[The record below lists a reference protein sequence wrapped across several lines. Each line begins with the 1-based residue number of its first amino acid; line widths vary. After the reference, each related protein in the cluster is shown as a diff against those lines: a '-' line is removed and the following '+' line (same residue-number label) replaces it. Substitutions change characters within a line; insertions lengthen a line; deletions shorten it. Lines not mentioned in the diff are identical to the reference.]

1 LTTKPPGAK
10 ALALLVGSAL
20 VLSACATSNDSEGE
34 ATSTETSNERSTTAP
49 VTINLGYAQEFNS
62 YNNNTTEANALK
74 NTVVLNQVLR
84 GFYYFAPDGS
94 LVRDTEFG
102 TFEKTSDDPL
112 TVEYSFNED
121 AVWSDGDPID
131 CDDAVAHW
139 LTQSNVTGEKGF
151 LPATTAG
158 YVQMEKPQC
167 EDGDK
172 DFTIV
177 YEEPFAD
184 WEAVYGSTAIM
195 PAHILEKQGGVADI
209 IAAADKPTDPS
220 LATAIAFWNT
230 GWALNPGELKPEI
243 MPSAGPY
250 VIDNWTAGNS
260 LTLKPNSEWWGT
272 PPASETI
279 VVKFIADDQ
288 QTQALENGELNIME
302 PQPQVDLVKQLEA
315 LGDAV
320 DVQSGDQY
328 SFEHIDYNFKTVF
341 ADKKVREAFAKCLPR
356 EQIVNNLVRP
366 QNPNADILQS
376 RFIFPFQ
383 PEYADFEEGVGG
395 QNYNEV
401 DIAAAKALLEEAGK
415 VGTPVRVGWNKN
427 PQAPNQRRVD
437 TVALIKASCDQAGF
451 DIQDAGVAT
460 FFDKELSAGQ
470 WDVALFAWIGSPTV
484 SGDPPI
490 YQTKAGGKGGQNNGQ
505 YSNPEVDKLLDELVR
520 ELDKDKQ
527 TEIRK
532 QVDTILWTDLA
543 TIPLFP
549 FPGLLAT
556 DTKVKNVELNSTNA
570 DVTWNAFDWSLD
582 AA

>member
-1 LTTKPPGAK
+1 LKKHSGAK

-34 ATSTETSNERSTTAP
+34 ATETGNERSTTAP
-49 VTINLGYAQEFNS
+49 VTINFGYAQEFNS

-84 GFYYFAPDGS
+84 GFYTFAPDGS
-94 LVRDTEFG
+94 IMRDTEFG

-121 AVWSDGDPID
+121 AVWSDDDPID
-131 CDDAVAHW
+131 CDDAVLHW
-139 LTQSNVTGEKGF
+139 LSQSGVTGEKGF
-151 LPATTAG
+151 LPASTTG
-158 YVQMEKPQC
+158 YDLMEKPQC

-172 DFTIV
+172 SFTVV
-177 YEEPFAD
+177 YKEPFAD
-184 WEAVYGSTAIM
+184 WESLFAFVSIM
-195 PAHILEKQGGVADI
+195 PAHIVEQQGGVADI
-209 IAAADKPTDPS
+209 ITAADKPTDPS
-220 LATAIAFWNT
+220 LAKAIAFWNT

-250 VIDNWTAGNS
+250 IIDNWTAGNS
-260 LTLKPNSEWWGT
+260 LTLKPNSKWWGD

-288 QTQALENGELNIME
+288 QTQALQNGELNIME

-320 DVQSGDQY
+320 KVQSGDQY
-328 SFEHIDYNFKTVF
+328 SYEHVDYNFKTVF

-366 QNPNADILQS
+366 QNPNAKILQS

-383 PEYADFEEGVGG
+383 PQYADFENSVGG
-395 QNYNEV
+395 QDYNEV
-401 DIAAAKALLEEAGK
+401 DIPAAKALLEEAGK

-451 DIQDAGVAT
+451 NIQDAGVAT

-484 SGDPPI
+484 SANAPI
-490 YQTKAGGKGGQNNGQ
+490 FQTKGAGGRGGQNHGQ
-505 YSNPEVDKLLDELVR
+505 YSNPEVDELLDQLNR

-527 TEIRK
+527 VEILK
-532 QVDTILWTDLA
+532 QIDTILWTDLA

-556 DTKVKNVELNSTNA
+556 DTKVQNVELNATQA
-570 DVTWNAFDWSLD
+570 DVTWNAFNWSLD